1 MSSIKKIILFVGT
14 RPEAIKM
21 LPLAIE
27 LKKVKK
33 YKIILVSTGQHK
45 ELLDNVFMVFNIK
58 PDIKF
63 DLFSREANLNSTLS
77 RIYNLANKV
86 LLKEKPNLVLV
97 HGDTANSMICALA
110 TFNEKIKIG
119 HVEAGLRSFN
129 HKSPWP
135 EEVYRK
141 LITNMSDFHFCP
153 TKLNLENLINENINK
168 KHILLT
174 GNTVIDAVKY
184 ILNKTDNDQA
194 FKKNYLKFEKSI
206 GFNKKNRNIIVT
218 IHRREKYGKNIKLF
232 CKEIKKL
239 VKLNVKIFI
248 TLHHNPFIKK
258 PLIEN
263 LSNQKNIK
271 LIAPVDY
278 DFFLNLLKNSF
289 FVISDSGGIQEELTI
304 IGKPLVVIR
313 DNTERVEAVNKLNS
327 IMVGD
332 SCDTLLEVSKL
343 LIRSQSYYSKHAKI
357 KYFYGKGDASLKISK
372 FIKKNS
378 V

>member
-77 RIYNLANKV
+77 RIYNSANKV

-110 TFNEKIKIG
+110 TFNERIKIA

-129 HKSPWP
+129 NNSPWP

-141 LITNMSDFHFCP
+141 LITNISDFHFCP
-153 TKLNLENLINENINK
+153 TKLNYKNLINENIVK
-168 KHILLT
+168 KNIIIT
-174 GNTVIDAVKY
+174 GNTVIDAVNY
-184 ILNKTDNDQA
+184 ILKKTKNDKA
-194 FKKNYLKFEKSI
+194 FKENYLKFEKSI
-206 GFNKKNRNIIVT
+206 GFNKKDRNIIVT
-218 IHRREKYGKNIKLF
+218 IHRREKYGANINFF

-239 VKLNVKIFI
+239 AKLDFKIFI
-248 TLHHNPFIKK
+248 TLHHNPNIKK
-258 PLIEN
+258 PLIKN
-263 LSNQKNIK
+263 LSNIKNIK
-271 LIAPVDY
+271 LIPPVNY
-278 DFFLNLLKNSF
+278 DLFINLLKNSF
-289 FVISDSGGIQEELTI
+289 FVISDSGGIQEELTA
-304 IGKPLVVIR
+304 IGKPLLVMR
-313 DNTERVEAVNKLNS
+313 DNTERIEAVNKSKS

-332 SCDTLLEVSKL
+332 NCEKLLEVSKS
-343 LIRSQSYYSKHAKI
+343 LINLNSYYSKFAKPSLIYGNGQSCLKI
-357 KYFYGKGDASLKISK
+357 KK
-372 FIKKNS
+372 FINK
-378 V
+378 VI